1 MLKFLLF
8 FALVLPVTSDNPQ
21 ASHNSEATVVLR
33 GATVNGNV
41 VFLQDQPDGPVQIR
55 GRIQGLD
62 PSALRGFHVH
72 EFGNLTDG
80 CTSAGAHYNP
90 FNTPHGA
97 PTDSVQ
103 SRHVGDLGNI
113 QSDGSGVA
121 VLDFR
126 DGIIKLDG
134 PLSIVGRSV
143 VVHTGTDDLGRGG
156 TPLSLT
162 TGNAGARAACGV
174 IELTRNGQ

>member
-1 MLKFLLF
+1 LKLLF
-8 FALVLPVTSDNPQ
+8 LAFTVLPVSSDNPQ
-21 ASHNSEATVVLR
+21 GSRNSEATVVLQ

-41 VFLQDQPDGPVQIR
+41 VFQQDQPDGPVQIR

-62 PSALRGFHVH
+62 PSSLRGFHVH

-90 FNTPHGA
+90 VN
-97 PTDSVQ
+97 

-113 QSDGSGVA
+113 QSDENGVA
-121 VLDFR
+121 TLDFR
-126 DGIIKLDG
+126 DEIIKLEG
-134 PLSIVGRSV
+134 PLSIIGRAV

-156 TPLSLT
+156 TALSLT
-162 TGNAGARAACGV
+162 TGNAGDRAACGV
-174 IELTRNGQ
+174 IELTRN

>member
-1 MLKFLLF
+1 MLTLLF
-8 FALVLPVTSDNPQ
+8 FAFVLLPVSSNNPQ
-21 ASHNSEATVVLR
+21 GPHSPEATVVLR

-41 VFLQDQPDGPVQIR
+41 IFRQDQPDRPVQIR
-55 GRIQGLD
+55 GRIEGLD

-90 FNTPHGA
+90 FNTSHGA
-97 PTDSVQ
+97 PTDSVE

-113 QSDGSGVA
+113 QSDENGVA
-121 VLDFR
+121 MLDFS
-126 DGIIKLDG
+126 DNIIKLEG
-134 PLSIVGRSV
+134 PLSIIGRSV

-156 TPLSLT
+156 TDLSLT
-162 TGNAGARAACGV
+162 TGNSGERAACGV
-174 IELTRNGQ
+174 IELT